1 MRRVPQELSL
11 RFVLGSRESELG
23 KRDDIL
29 ERQSLVFIQY
39 SGKYLG
45 TAKETERTFGLPR
58 G

>member
-1 MRRVPQELSL
+1 MS
-11 RFVLGSRESELG
+11 G

-39 SGKYLG
+39 SSSYLG
-45 TAKETERTFGLPR
+45 IVKETERTLGLPR